1 MVLQPHDFLLV
12 ISRLSNI
19 KHLEL
24 NHRDIYRGSGDNTP
38 WPYTNLTKT
47 SCHTLIQSLDAMDTE
62 LASLD
67 IVIGDWFPF
76 GCSKSCCGS
85 GLEAFITGERDQAGC
100 MHFTKF
106 RQFEPDD
113 ELEEELKCVGYLPPR
128 VSP

>member
-1 MVLQPHDFLLV
+1 
-12 ISRLSNI
+12 
-19 KHLEL
+19 
-24 NHRDIYRGSGDNTP
+24 
-38 WPYTNLTKT
+38 
-47 SCHTLIQSLDAMDTE
+47 MDTE

-76 GCSKSCCGS
+76 GCSKRCCGS

-106 RQFEPDD
+106 RHFEPDD

-128 VSP
+128 VSPRSLKGEWSDDLRLNIESRKIRFWYEKFKE